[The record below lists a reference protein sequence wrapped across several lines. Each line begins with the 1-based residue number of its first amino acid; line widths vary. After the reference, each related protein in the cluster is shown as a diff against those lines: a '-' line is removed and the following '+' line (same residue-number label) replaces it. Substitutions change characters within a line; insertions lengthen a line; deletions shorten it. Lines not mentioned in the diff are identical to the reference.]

1 MTTEPIFYAV
11 DDTYVPALAVSLQ
24 SLIANASADREYAV
38 VVLHRGLQQEN
49 AVHLLAMATS
59 HVKVTLVPMAQQIA
73 TCMADT
79 GNKLRAD
86 YFTLTIYYRLFIA
99 EMFPQYDKAL
109 YLDADT
115 LLRDDVANLLAT
127 DVHGQLFAAAVDPL
141 IANDPLLARYAQRS
155 VGVPAADYVNSGV
168 LVMNLKAMRELNFA
182 GHFSQLLQTY
192 KFKSI
197 APDQDYIN
205 AIAHDRLVHL
215 PADWNMQEE
224 AVAGDAKLVHYNLFK
239 KPWHY
244 RDVPYADEFWH
255 YAEQTPFVGQ
265 LRAMRHAYGEAD
277 VAADETHMQQM
288 VAHAG
293 AIIDDAGSF
302 GVIQR
307 ERQEVR
313 L

>member
-1 MTTEPIFYAV
+1 MTEPIFYAV
-11 DDTYVPALAVSLQ
+11 DDAYVPALAVSIQ
-24 SLIANASADREYAV
+24 SLIAHTTPDKQYAIV
-38 VVLHRGLQQEN
+38 ILNRGLHFEN
-49 AVHLLAMATS
+49 EARLRSMATGNVS
-59 HVKVTLVPMAQQIA
+59 IELVPMAQQIA
-73 TCMADT
+73 ACLTDT

-115 LLRDDVANLLAT
+115 LLRGDVADLLAT
-127 DVHGQLFAAAVDPL
+127 DVQGKLMAAAVDPL
-141 IANDPLLARYAQRS
+141 IANDPLLARYAEHS
-155 VGVPAADYVNSGV
+155 VGVPSVDYVNSGV
-168 LVMNLKAMRELNFA
+168 LVMNLKAMRDLDFA
-182 GHFSQLLQTY
+182 SHFTSLLQIY

-205 AIAHDRLVHL
+205 AIAHDRLVHITSE
-215 PADWNMQEE
+215 WNMQEE
-224 AVAGDAKLVHYNLFK
+224 TPDGDAKLVHYNLFK

-244 RDVPYADEFWH
+244 RDVPYADEFWQH
-255 YAEQTPFVGQ
+255 AAQTPFSDQLRGQ
-265 LRAMRHAYGEAD
+265 LAAYSAAD
-277 VAADETHMQQM
+277 VAADETHMTQM

-293 AIIDDAGSF
+293 DITDDAGSF

-307 ERQEVR
+307 TQKAVR